1 MRNLNVH
8 LKLIFIV
15 LVSVVVFIAHSLYVT
30 TGLLLLQLLL
40 WWIAGLPI
48 KKLKSLGKIKWF
60 LFMILFFHSFFT
72 LENDFVLFELF
83 DWDCHISIAGLE
95 NGLLMAGNV
104 LTMLAA
110 TLLVRQTSKQGDLI
124 MGFQGLGLKKDH
136 AIILDSVMS
145 FTENERKLKKRGEGE
160 IKSESDLSVK
170 GLIKGKG
177 EKIVR
182 MINEQLEEA
191 RSKYKNNDLVVISTF
206 TMIVTTIRFMKI
218 APGLPI
224 APGHK
229 NILIIPFFIL
239 AGRMSNKRFPA
250 TNIGFISGIV
260 HFLAGFGKYGPFG
273 PLQFMVPGLVVDL
286 LNPLFKKSNSVFV
299 FGLIGLLAGA
309 SRVAA
314 EISLALLVG
323 MPLEYYL
330 VYLPYIFS
338 QCLFGMLSA
347 PVTKYLHN
355 KLWLNS

>member
-1 MRNLNVH
+1 MRNINVR

-15 LVSVVVFIAHSLYVT
+15 LISVAVFVAHSLYVT
-30 TGLLLLQLLL
+30 TGLFLLQLLL
-40 WWIAGLPI
+40 WWIAGLPV
-48 KKLKSLGKIKWF
+48 KKLKSLEKIKWF

-72 LENDFVLFELF
+72 FKNDFVLFELF
-83 DWDCHISIAGLE
+83 GWDCNISIAGLE

-104 LTMLAA
+104 LTMLTA
-110 TLLVRQTSKQGDLI
+110 TLLVRLTSKQGDFI
-124 MGFQGLGLKKDH
+124 RGFQGLGLKKDH

-145 FTENERKLKKRGEGE
+145 FTESERKLKKRGKGE
-160 IKSESDLSVK
+160 VKSESDLSVK

-177 EKIVR
+177 GKIVR
-182 MINEQLEEA
+182 MINERLEEA
-191 RSKYKNNDLVVISTF
+191 RSKYQNNDLVVISTF

-260 HFLAGFGKYGPFG
+260 HFLSGFGKYGPFG

-355 KLWLNS
+355 KLWLTS